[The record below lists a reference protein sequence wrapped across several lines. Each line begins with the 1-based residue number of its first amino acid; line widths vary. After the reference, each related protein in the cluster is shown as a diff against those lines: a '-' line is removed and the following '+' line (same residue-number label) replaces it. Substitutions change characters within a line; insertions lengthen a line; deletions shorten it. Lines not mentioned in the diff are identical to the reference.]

1 MLDLSLD
8 KRSKWQTLKASLSVD
23 VTEETRKRESPAL
36 LNAHQCEDN
45 AHQCEDTA
53 VHSLLFQRMALVRP
67 QSGTLFSHPYWMNHS
82 RWEFWFCDWK
92 YFGVALSKRDS
103 DHIPSSSM
111 WWLLWCGNL
120 ARLQPPVIQS
130 NVSLDVAMKGFCR
143 CNESPSSLTLG
154 KEDHS
159 GSSGWAWCH

>member
-8 KRSKWQTLKASLSVD
+8 KRSKWQTLKACQWMSRRKQGKEKAQRSSMLTSVK
-23 VTEETRKRESPAL
+23 T
-36 LNAHQCEDN
+36 
-45 AHQCEDTA
+45 
-53 VHSLLFQRMALVRP
+53 QRFTHFFSSGWLWWVRP
-67 QSGTLFSHPYWMNHS
+67 QPGTLFSHPYWMNHS

-111 WWLLWCGNL
+111 WWLSWCGNL

-130 NVSLDVAMKGFCR
+130 NVSLHVAMKGFCR

-159 GSSGWAWCH
+159 GSSGWAWRH